1 LFDDLYASLARVARA
16 TSGDGPSE
24 TLVVAVHEACALIGA
39 DLAVVRLPNGSF
51 GPLEIRMPEGAPWPP
66 TRLLLKWSA
75 DLAEKPCPIPLAERD
90 RPRRPALLGGIVLP
104 VFTPN
109 GPMGVVG
116 AFSSSRTGFS
126 LEQCTVLA
134 LLVESALV
142 HTEALR
148 LQQHA
153 EAITTV
159 KVHDRVAR
167 EIHDGPLQT
176 LSGVMLHLRSLMADA
191 GRESHDP
198 LRTLEGELDQA
209 TKQMRALIRTLRLAR
224 PLGSVEQRLRAALTR
239 LEQARGLSWSLRW
252 QEPAAA
258 LPTAV
263 SDEVFKVINEA
274 LANVYRHSSAK
285 RVGITSR
292 VRGEMFEVIVRD
304 DGIGFDVA
312 EAFRQ
317 DIYRQSFG
325 LINMQERVAALGGT
339 LTLRSQAGRGTRVL
353 IRFPLNQME
362 SDKTA

>member
-1 LFDDLYASLARVARA
+1 MFDDLYASLARVARA

-24 TLVVAVHEACALIGA
+24 TLAVAVREACALIGA

-116 AFSSSRTGFS
+116 AFSSSRTAFS

-148 LQQHA
+148 LRQHA

-191 GRESHDP
+191 GRESREP
-198 LRTLEGELDQA
+198 LRTLEGELEQA

-224 PLGSVEQRLRAALTR
+224 PQGSVEQRLRAALTR

-252 QEPAAA
+252 QEPAAV

-325 LINMQERVAALGGT
+325 LISMQERVAALGGT

-353 IRFPLNQME
+353 IRFPLNQLE